1 MNTILFKFDELSN
14 KDKVAKKAT
23 DLFAK
28 TRSQVAQ
35 VDVSPS
41 VKKQNGIAY
50 RELFLLMADSQRIT
64 FRIKE
69 SGDIFQ
75 VLMNDKLLPIKY
87 QDDHTKA
94 VKEISN
100 KLEDN
105 RAKFQ
110 KTQAANAIKIPP
122 TIKTAAPKMIEVL
135 TTKRDEL
142 KVEVEDAQAELAEL
156 QAA

>member
-1 MNTILFKFDELSN
+1 
-14 KDKVAKKAT
+14 
-23 DLFAK
+23 
-28 TRSQVAQ
+28 
-35 VDVSPS
+35 
-41 VKKQNGIAY
+41 
-50 RELFLLMADSQRIT
+50 MADSQRIT